1 MSGYAASARIHGASP
16 RFTVSGRRATD
27 LSTDEPLVHHLGRL
41 ATNLSTD
48 EAAGGPLGRQ
58 AHDPAATVPPVR
70 DRLVARWDDLREAW
84 SQTTFFLFDPNSWR

>member
-27 LSTDEPLVHHLGRL
+27 LSTEEAFSGPFGRPP
-41 ATNLSTD
+41 TDLSTE
-48 EAAGGPLGRQ
+48 EAFSGPFGRR
-58 AHDPAATVPPVR
+58 APDPTATVPPVR